1 MNNQASARRSSDH
14 GIAVAMT
21 FRITFG
27 TPEDVTNLSE
37 FRAQWVFPFTIVNTA
52 FIGMPEEISKTEA
65 HRIFVPIS
73 RFRLAGW
80 DLNGED
86 LVRVLFEYGKRH
98 VIDCVTSDE
107 LPATEFDIH
116 YPEIFPETH
125 PQMPCPFNPNAIRLP
140 DGVPLF
146 VERP

>member
-1 MNNQASARRSSDH
+1 
-14 GIAVAMT
+14 MT
-21 FRITFG
+21 FRIMFG
-27 TPEDVTNLSE
+27 TPEDVTNPSE
-37 FRAQWVFPFTIVNTA
+37 VRAQWVFPFTIVNTA
-52 FIGMPEEISKTEA
+52 FIGMPEEIFKTED

-98 VIDCVTSDE
+98 VIDCVKSDE
-107 LPATEFDIH
+107 LPATEFDIR
-116 YPEIFPETH
+116 YPEITPETH
-125 PQMPCPFNPNAIRLP
+125 PQMPCPFNPKVIRLP
-140 DGVPLF
+140 DGLPLL